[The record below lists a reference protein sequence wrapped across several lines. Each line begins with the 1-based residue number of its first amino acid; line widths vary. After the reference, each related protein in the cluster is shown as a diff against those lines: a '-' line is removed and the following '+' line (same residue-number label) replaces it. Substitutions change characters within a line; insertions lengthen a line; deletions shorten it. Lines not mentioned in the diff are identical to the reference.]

1 MQPFLRSLKKSALSL
16 LFPQICLHC
25 QTALPEEV
33 QLLCRPCFSTLLLL
47 DLSGHCQGCFS
58 PSVEPICSEC
68 GPFLISASC
77 FMYEEAAKSLIR
89 AFKFNQRP
97 DLAQGLSSF
106 MLLQLDRLS
115 WPLPDLIT
123 FIPQSFLRTKFRGY
137 NQSELL
143 AQELGCLLSRRVVS
157 VLKKPHFT
165 LSQTQQKGDERL
177 HVAQNTF
184 EKTNQASVEQ
194 KEILL
199 IDDVYT
205 TGATVAAAT
214 RVLQKMGAKKV
225 YALTF
230 ARAEF

>member
-25 QTALPEEV
+25 QKTLAEEEQV
-33 QLLCRPCFSTLLLL
+33 LCSPCFSQLQLLEA
-47 DLSGHCQGCFS
+47 SGRCQGCFS
-58 PSVEPICSEC
+58 PSQEPLCSEC
-68 GPFLISASC
+68 GPFLTSASC
-77 FMYEEAAKSLIR
+77 FLYEEAAKSLLR

-97 DLAQGLSSF
+97 DLAQALSSF
-106 MLLQLDRLS
+106 MLLQIDRLS
-115 WPLPDLIT
+115 WPMPDLIT
-123 FIPQSFLRTKFRGY
+123 FIPQSFLRTKLRGY

-143 AQELGCLLSRRVVS
+143 AQELGRLLSQPVVS
-157 VLKKPHFT
+157 LLKKPHFT
-165 LSQTQQKGDERL
+165 LSQTQQKVDDRL
-177 HVAQNTF
+177 NLPQNTF
-184 EKTNQASVEQ
+184 QKANEDSLEQ

-205 TGATVAAAT
+205 TGATVATAT
-214 RVLQKMGAKKV
+214 RVLQKAGAKKV